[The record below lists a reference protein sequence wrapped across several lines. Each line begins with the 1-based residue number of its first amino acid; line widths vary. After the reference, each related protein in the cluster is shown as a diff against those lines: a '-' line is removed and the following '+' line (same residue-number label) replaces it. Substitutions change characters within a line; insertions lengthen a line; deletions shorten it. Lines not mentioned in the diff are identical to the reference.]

1 MAAAGE
7 LVDELQPLATRLREQ
22 GGGTEA
28 EQVRFNSIFDSILVR
43 F

>member
-7 LVDELQPLATRLREQ
+7 LVDALQPLAARLREQ

-28 EQVRFNSIFDSILVR
+28 EQVRFNSILIR